1 MNNQYFYRRP
11 IYQNNDRFAGGFAV
25 PFLLGGLTGGLLAPA
40 FYPRPYYQPYPVY
53 QSYPVYQYP
62 PYRPYYY

>member
-1 MNNQYFYRRP
+1 MFNNTFGRRP
-11 IYQNNDRFAGGFAV
+11 GFGPRPGLGPYGNRFAGGFAF

-53 QSYPVYQYP
+53 P
-62 PYRPYYY
+62 PYPGYYR

>member
-1 MNNQYFYRRP
+1 MPYGNRLG
-11 IYQNNDRFAGGFAV
+11 GGFAF

-53 QSYPVYQYP
+53 P
-62 PYRPYYY
+62 PYYY